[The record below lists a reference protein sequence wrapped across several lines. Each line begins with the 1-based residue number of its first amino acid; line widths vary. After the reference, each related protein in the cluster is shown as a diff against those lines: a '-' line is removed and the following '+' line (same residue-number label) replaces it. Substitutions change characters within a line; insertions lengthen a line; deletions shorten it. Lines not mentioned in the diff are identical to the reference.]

1 MPFFL
6 QKRGPPLHAGLGGP
20 AGRRSPAARALA
32 APVAQRGAVDGQ
44 PLSATIFRGTR
55 VTGSGAFTHT
65 SAGNALARTMGR
77 TRAPPGTPRDGLP
90 PRIRAVAQGY
100 FRIGRALQLDR
111 HVGPWVLTPF
121 FFGYPSVHT
130 PPLSR
135 YSSNLI
141 PSIPGASPRSIEK
154 LCCLP

>member
-6 QKRGPPLHAGLGGP
+6 QKRGLPLLAGLGGP
-20 AGRRSPAARALA
+20 VGRQPPAALALA
-32 APVAQRGAVDGQ
+32 APAAQRGAVYGQ

-65 SAGNALARTMGR
+65 NAGAASARTMVR
-77 TRAPPGTPRDGLP
+77 TLAPPGTPRDGLP

-100 FRIGRALQLDR
+100 LRVGRALQLDL

-121 FFGYPSVHT
+121 FLGTHPST
-130 PPLSR
+130 PLRCPATHPT
-135 YSSNLI
+135 SS
-141 PSIPGASPRSIEK
+141 
-154 LCCLP
+154 LPYRGLALGL